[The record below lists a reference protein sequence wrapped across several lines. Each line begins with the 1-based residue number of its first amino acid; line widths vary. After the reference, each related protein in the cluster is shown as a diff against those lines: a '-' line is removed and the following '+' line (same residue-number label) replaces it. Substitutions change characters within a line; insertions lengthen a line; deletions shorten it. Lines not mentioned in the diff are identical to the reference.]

1 MALINIVAD
10 LSRVAKALE
19 DIRDLLKR
27 IHPDPEDIPM
37 ELLDKPSEVDEK
49 LRKPPDEA
57 WRDYA
62 PRTNY
67 ANQ

>member
-1 MALINIVAD
+1 MALIEITAD

-27 IHPDPEDIPM
+27 IHPDPEDILM
-37 ELLDKPSEVDEK
+37 DLAEKPVEVDEK

-62 PRTNY
+62 PRVNY
-67 ANQ
+67 PNQ

>member
-1 MALINIVAD
+1 MALIQIVAD

-27 IHPDPEDIPM
+27 IHPDPEDIAM
-37 ELLDKPSEVDEK
+37 ELVTKDPEVDEK

-62 PRTNY
+62 PRLNY
-67 ANQ
+67 Q